1 MVNIFGTKTTLYVIG
16 AVFLA
21 LAVFIYVRADAASGK
36 TSALGQYKGYSQAV
50 YDGSRRS
57 SDYLPLPNGT
67 KLAYDLILPTK
78 NGKPA
83 AERLPVLFKYT
94 PYLRTFTLFD
104 QNGRNVIADLM
115 ALGWKERA
123 MLRVRY
129 WLSPEGRYMDP
140 LFRTPWLKNMVEH
153 GYAVIVV
160 ERPGTGASFGSWD
173 PTHETGGQEASAIM
187 NWIAA
192 QPWSNGKI
200 GMYGD
205 SFQAM
210 IQMAAAAQGNTHLKA
225 IFPTSAP
232 LEMYNGITYPGGVYN
247 TAFNAFFKWAT
258 TFLQADTVT
267 PVDSDKDGQLLARAQ
282 AERARSLPE
291 TINFAKDYPY
301 RDSLGPLKI
310 KIWEGPSALYPF
322 IERINRAGVPI
333 YMTNGWFDIF
343 TADMFFWY
351 KNLTVPRRLI
361 VRPLDHSEIEKNSPD
376 DLDFGAEAHRWF
388 DYWLKGIDNGIMKE
402 PPIHYYSM
410 EAAKK
415 GMWRTAIEW
424 PPAGRKSSRFYF
436 AGGKTGSIDSAND
449 GFLLTSPPAE
459 RVASA
464 IYTVDYTMSTGR
476 HSRWSAVNWARQY
489 PDMRANDKKGL
500 TYTTAPLKEDLN
512 VTGHPVVRLW
522 LTTDAANLDVFVYLE
537 DVAPSGRSDYITEG
551 VLRATH
557 RKLGRAPFDNLGLP
571 FQSHYQSDQT
581 PIPAGEPFAMI
592 FSLLPTSYK
601 FPQGH
606 RVRITVAF
614 ADADNFATPAIS
626 PAPQVRLLMDNAHV
640 SFVDM

>member
-1 MVNIFGTKTTLYVIG
+1 MANIFGTKTILYVIV

-21 LAVFIYVRADAASGK
+21 LAVLIYVRADAASGK

-160 ERPGTGASFGSWD
+160 ERPGTGASFGTWD

-258 TFLQADTVT
+258 SFLQADTVT

-301 RDSLGPLKI
+301 RDSVGPLKI

-333 YMTNGWFDIF
+333 YLTNGWFDIF
-343 TADMFFWY
+343 TAEMFFWY

-361 VRPLDHSEIEKNSPD
+361 VRPLDHSEIEKNSLD

-449 GFLLTSPPAE
+449 GFLLTSPPAD
-459 RVASA
+459 RAASA

-500 TYTTAPLKEDLN
+500 TYTTAPLKEDLD
-512 VTGHPVVRLW
+512 VTSHPVVRLW
-522 LTTDAANLDVFVYLE
+522 LTTDASELDVFVYLE
-537 DVAPSGRSDYITEG
+537 DVDPSGRSDYITEG

-581 PIPAGEPFAMI
+581 PIPAGEPFEMI

-606 RVRITVAF
+606 RVRITIAF

-626 PAPQVRLLMDNAHV
+626 PAPQVGLLMDNAHM
-640 SFVDM
+640 SFVEM

>member
-1 MVNIFGTKTTLYVIG
+1 MAHIIGTKTTLYVIV
-16 AVFLA
+16 AVLLA
-21 LAVFIYVRADAASGK
+21 LAVLTYVRADAASGK

-78 NGKPA
+78 NGRPA
-83 AERLPVLFKYT
+83 AEGLPVLFKYT

-104 QNGRNVIADLM
+104 RNGRNVIADLM
-115 ALGWKERA
+115 ALGWTERA

-140 LFRTPWLKNMVEH
+140 LFRTPWLKNMVQH

-160 ERPGTGASFGSWD
+160 ERPGTGASFGTWN
-173 PTHETGGQEASAIM
+173 PAHEAGGQEASAIM
-187 NWIAA
+187 DWIAA

-210 IQMAAAAQGNTHLKA
+210 IQMAAAAQGNPHLKA

-232 LEMYNGITYPGGVYN
+232 MEMYNGITYPGGVYN

-258 TFLQADTVT
+258 TFLQAETVT
-267 PVDSDKDGQLLARAQ
+267 PVDSDKDGQLLARAR

-301 RDSLGPLKI
+301 RDSVGSLKI

-351 KNLTVPRRLI
+351 QNLTVPRRLI
-361 VRPLDHSEIEKNSPD
+361 VRPLDHSEIEKNSQD

-402 PPIHYYSM
+402 PPIHYYGM

-415 GMWRTAIEW
+415 GLWRTANEW
-424 PPAGRKSSRFYF
+424 PPAGRKPSRFYF

-449 GFLLTSPPAE
+449 GFLLTSPSADPA
-459 RVASA
+459 ASA

-500 TYTTAPLKEDLN
+500 TFTTAPLKADLE
-512 VTGHPVVRLW
+512 VTSHPVVHMW
-522 LTTDAANLDVFVYLE
+522 LTTDAADLDVFVYLE
-537 DVAPSGRSDYITEG
+537 DVDPSGKSEY
-551 VLRATH
+551 
-557 RKLGRAPFDNLGLP
+557 
-571 FQSHYQSDQT
+571 
-581 PIPAGEPFAMI
+581 
-592 FSLLPTSYK
+592 
-601 FPQGH
+601 
-606 RVRITVAF
+606 
-614 ADADNFATPAIS
+614 
-626 PAPQVRLLMDNAHV
+626 
-640 SFVDM
+640 